1 MLAAM
6 EIDAAALDGPTIG
19 QVSDRVGLSPDTLR
33 WYERIGLLEA
43 VPRDAAGQRRY
54 RPLDLDRLELLIKM
68 RATGM
73 PLTEM
78 HDYVALIHAGPASR
92 RDRLTLLET
101 HRQRTLDR
109 MAALQRDLVVIDRK
123 IDRYRNL
130 LEHDDAQHHPG

>member
-1 MLAAM
+1 
-6 EIDAAALDGPTIG
+6 
-19 QVSDRVGLSPDTLR
+19 
-33 WYERIGLLEA
+33 
-43 VPRDAAGQRRY
+43 
-54 RPLDLDRLELLIKM
+54 M